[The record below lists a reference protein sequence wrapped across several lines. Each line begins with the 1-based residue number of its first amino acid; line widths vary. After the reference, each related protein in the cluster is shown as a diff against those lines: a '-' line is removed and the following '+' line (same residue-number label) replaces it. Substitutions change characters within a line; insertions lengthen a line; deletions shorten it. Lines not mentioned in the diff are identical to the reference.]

1 MNAIYV
7 NKSERDDVLS
17 ELWEKCE
24 ETGATIILKP
34 KEAKINI
41 ANGADILAEISVVE
55 CLDGFDLVREIF
67 N

>member
-1 MNAIYV
+1 MKTIYV
-7 NKSERDDVLS
+7 NNSERDDVLN

-34 KEAKINI
+34 NEAKIKI
-41 ANGADILAEISVVE
+41 VKETDTLAVISVVE

>member
-7 NKSERDDVLS
+7 NKSERDDVLN

-34 KEAKINI
+34 KEAKMKVVKET
-41 ANGADILAEISVVE
+41 DTLAVISVVE

-67 N
+67 K